1 MQGPVS
7 VKRRADEAR
16 SVLQSPGAIGRL
28 GRESLSLAQHV
39 GDIYLTLNPARGA
52 LLALKGFKTMRQ
64 GRKTFEAGRLAYM
77 SGKGHQARARMLNE
91 AWKSGAPV
99 GRKQVRD
106 AVSAANK
113 QFSKARK
120 MRSTSSLQNHRGR
133 KQVKQ
138 GYNRMRS
145 VPAMMNPPEPLQAN
159 PLVDKE
165 GRLIHQGYESLRD
178 LGKLRAQQRMAGRTR
193 VIENGKLA
201 KVGGRQMW
209 RTPDGYIE
217 TERTMTVQREDG
229 RWVNIPSFNPRT
241 GLDYGSEAAALEG
254 AKREGRGETSYSD
267 ARSAEIAAEAKSR
280 RLGEEL
286 RKRGY

>member
-1 MQGPVS
+1 MQGPMGIPS
-7 VKRRADEAR
+7 SETAAFGR
-16 SVLQSPGAIGRL
+16 GAGKV
-28 GRESLSLAQHV
+28 GREVLRGAPDVLMALQ
-39 GDIYLTLNPARGA
+39 PARGA
-52 LLALKGFKTMRQ
+52 FLALKGYKAIRQ
-64 GRKTFEAGRLAYM
+64 GRKTYEAGRLAYL
-77 SGKGHQARARMLNE
+77 SGKGHEAQARMLNE

-106 AVSAANK
+106 AVSAANE
-113 QFSKARK
+113 QFGIARKAR
-120 MRSTSSLQNHRGR
+120 SASQVLNHTGR
-133 KQVKQ
+133 RQVKQ
-138 GYNRMRS
+138 GYRRMRS
-145 VPAMMNPPEPLQAN
+145 VPAMMDPPPITVRD
-159 PLVDKE
+159 VD
-165 GRLIHQGYESLRD
+165 GRPVHSGYVPLRD

-193 VIENGKLA
+193 VLENGKLA

-241 GLDYGSEAAALEG
+241 GLDYRSEAEALEG

-267 ARSAEIAAEAKSR
+267 ARSAEIAAAAKSR